1 MNTDDPN
8 NRLPPVHK
16 HTNINDGSSKIRP
29 PRRRRAANND
39 IGGDHDITAKVMLAL
54 ALVFLAI
61 AAVVATVIFVM

>member
-16 HTNINDGSSKIRP
+16 HTNINDGSKIRP
-29 PRRRRAANND
+29 PRRRAANND

-54 ALVFLAI
+54 ALVFVAI
-61 AAVVATVIFVM
+61 AVVVATVIFVM